1 MGYIFEHH
9 VRFHETDGAG
19 VVYFANELVMCH
31 AAYEASL
38 EAAGLD
44 LGAFFGAEAMAYP
57 IVHASMDY
65 RRPLRCGDR
74 VTIHLTPTRLDD
86 SSFEIQYQ
94 LTLEATVV
102 AQAVTRHV
110 CIEVASRR
118 RSPLP
123 TEMEQWLVQWGDRNP
138 HAGDTGDGR

>member
-1 MGYIFEHH
+1 MGYIAEHQ

-38 EAAGLD
+38 AAAGLD
-44 LGAFFGAEAMAYP
+44 LGAFFRAETVAYP
-57 IVHASMDY
+57 IVHAEIDY

-74 VTIHLTPTRLDD
+74 VEIHLTPSRLDD
-86 SSFEIQYQ
+86 SSFEIKYQ
-94 LTLEATVV
+94 VKLEAAVA

-110 CIEVASRR
+110 CIEVANRR
-118 RSPLP
+118 RCALP
-123 TEMEQWLVQWGDRNP
+123 AEMEHWLTCWSDRPP
-138 HAGDTGDGR
+138 HPQESQ

>member
-1 MGYIFEHH
+1 MGYVFEHQ

-44 LGAFFGAEAMAYP
+44 VGAFFRAETLAYP
-57 IVHASMDY
+57 IVHTSMDY

-94 LTLEATVV
+94 LTLEDTAV
-102 AQAVTRHV
+102 AQAITRHV
-110 CIEVASRR
+110 CIEVANRR
-118 RSPLP
+118 RSSLP
-123 TEMEQWLVQWGDRNP
+123 TEIEQWLAQWDGNSP
-138 HAGDTGDGR
+138 EAGQG